1 MHRPS
6 RRSTF
11 AIGLGAA
18 TVLAATATAAPGDLT
33 RVSLTDAGVQSPTTS
48 EVTAVSATGRYVAFV
63 NAGDLTAALTGA
75 KKQVYVRDR
84 QTGRTLLA
92 SSNATGQA
100 ANADVDAGDSFNPF
114 IDISGNGRYVVFA
127 STATNLVA
135 ADTNGAKADVFR
147 KDLVTGQVV
156 VVSLSSTGIAADE
169 SVLGDPSISYD
180 GTRIAFTTGTA
191 KNLFAGDNS
200 IDSDVVMRDLSAG
213 TTVLIS
219 QSTAGVFANSFTE
232 RPSVSA
238 DGNSVAFEAGGMAD
252 NLFPND
258 ANAVNDIVVRNV
270 AAAMTAGVS
279 VTAAGAGASG
289 NIPDIS
295 ADGRYV
301 VFQTGAQLD
310 PVADINAANDI
321 YRRDVVAGVS
331 TVVSAKNGV
340 ADARGTG
347 SQAAISADGARVVF
361 ASTATDLTAADA
373 NGAVQDVYARDVAT
387 KVTARASAAAD
398 GSQGLV
404 DSQTGTI
411 AGNGGL
417 VAFDTA
423 SVFGTDTNALADI
436 YAKELAA
443 TDMTAP
449 PLSET
454 LTLEGGVV
462 RVSGTAGPDPSGIGA
477 LSVNGVLIRPAAG
490 GAFSTTVPLVTTGA
504 TPVSVVAVDGAG
516 NSAID
521 TRAFIAPSVPTTPP
535 VVAPPIGTVATPRAI
550 GLTSKK
556 VGRRLVVRFTLTAPG
571 TVRVTVSRRVVV
583 KKRARFV
590 RVGSIV
596 TRSLPAGGA
605 VVRIPIGPKKKQSRS
620 YRVRIA
626 VTGPLTPVPLPAVP
640 VS

>member
-6 RRSTF
+6 RRSTL
-11 AIGLGAA
+11 AIGLGAMS
-18 TVLAATATAAPGDLT
+18 VLSATATAAPGDLT
-33 RVSLTDAGVQSPTTS
+33 RVSLTDAGAQSPSAS

-63 NAGDLTAALTGA
+63 NAGDLTAALAGA

-100 ANADVDAGDSFNPF
+100 ATADVDAGDSFNPS

-127 STATNLVA
+127 STATNLVP
-135 ADTNGAKADVFR
+135 ADANGAKADVFR

-156 VVSLSSTGIAADE
+156 VVSLSSAGVAADQ
-169 SVLGDPSISYD
+169 SVLGDPSVSYD
-180 GTRIAFTTGTA
+180 GTRVAFTTGA
-191 KNLFAGDNS
+191 AQNLFPGDS
-200 IDSDVVMRDLSAG
+200 SADSEVVLRDVPAG

-219 QSTAGVFANSFTE
+219 QSTAGLQGTSFSE
-232 RPSVSA
+232 RPSISA
-238 DGNSVAFEAGGMAD
+238 DGGSVAFEAGGLTD

-258 ANAVNDIVVRNV
+258 TDLVNDIVVRNV
-270 AAAMTAGVS
+270 AAATTTGVS
-279 VTAAGAGASG
+279 VAAGGVAAGG

-310 PVADINAANDI
+310 PVADTNAANDI
-321 YRRDVVAGVS
+321 YRRDLVAGVS
-331 TVVSAKNGV
+331 TVVSAKNGG

-347 SQAAISADGARVVF
+347 SQAAISADGTRVVF
-361 ASTATDLTAADA
+361 ASTATDLTATDTNA
-373 NGAVQDVYARDVAT
+373 AVQDVYARDPAT
-387 KVTARASAAAD
+387 KLTACASAAAD

-411 AGNGGL
+411 AGSGGL

-423 SVFGTDTNALADI
+423 SVFGTDTNAIADTF
-436 YAKELAA
+436 AKELAA
-443 TDMTAP
+443 TDTTAP

-454 LTLEGGVV
+454 LTLEGGLV
-462 RVSGTAGPDPSGIGA
+462 RVSGTVGPDPSGIGA
-477 LSVNGVLIRPAAG
+477 LSVNGLLVRPGAG
-490 GAFSTTVPLVTTGA
+490 GAFSTTVALVAGGA

-521 TRAFIAPSVPTTPP
+521 TRAFVAPSVPAPP

-550 GLTSKK
+550 GVTSKR

-571 TVRVTVSRRVVV
+571 SVRVTVSRRVVV

-590 RVGSIV
+590 RVGPIV
-596 TRSLPAGGA
+596 TRPLPAGAA

-626 VTGPLTPVPLPAVP
+626 VTGPPTPVPLPAVP

>member
-1 MHRPS
+1 MRRPS

-11 AIGLGAA
+11 AVALGAA
-18 TVLAATATAAPGDLT
+18 TGLAAAATAAPGDLV
-33 RVSLTDAGVQSPTTS
+33 RVSLSDGGAQSPTAS

-63 NAGDLTAALTGA
+63 NAGDLTTAVAGA

-92 SSNATGQA
+92 SSNVAGQP
-100 ANADVDAGDSFNPF
+100 ADAEVIAGDSFNPF

-127 STATNLVA
+127 STATNLVP
-135 ADTNGAKADVFR
+135 ADANGAKADVFR

-156 VVSLSSTGIAADE
+156 VVSLSSAGVAADQ

-180 GTRIAFTTGTA
+180 GTRVAFTTGTA
-191 KNLFAGDNS
+191 QNLFPGDS
-200 IDSDVVMRDLSAG
+200 STDSDVVMRDVLAG

-219 QSTAGVFANSFTE
+219 QSTAGVQGTSFSE
-232 RPSVSA
+232 RPSISA
-238 DGNSVAFEAGGMAD
+238 DGGSVAFEAGGTTD

-258 ANAVNDIVVRNV
+258 TDLVNDIVVRNV
-270 AAAMTAGVS
+270 TAGTTAGVS
-279 VTAAGAGASG
+279 VTAGGAGAGG

-295 ADGRYV
+295 ADGRFV

-310 PVADINAANDI
+310 AVADTNAANDI
-321 YRRDVVAGVS
+321 YRRDVVAGVA
-331 TVVSAKNGV
+331 TVVSAKSGV

-347 SQAAISADGARVVF
+347 SQAAISGDGARVVF
-361 ASTATDLTAADA
+361 ASTATDLTAADSNA
-373 NGAVQDVYARDVAT
+373 AVQDVYARDPAT
-387 KVTARASAAAD
+387 KVTTRASAAAD

-411 AGNGGL
+411 SGNGGL

-443 TDMTAP
+443 TDTTAP

-477 LSVNGVLIRPAAG
+477 LSVNGILVRPTPG
-490 GAFSTTVPLVTTGA
+490 GAFSTTVPLVVTGA
-504 TPVSVVAVDGAG
+504 TPVSIVAVDGAG
-516 NSAID
+516 NSVID

-571 TVRVTVSRRVVV
+571 TVRLTVSRRVVV
-583 KKRARFV
+583 NKRARFV
-590 RVGSIV
+590 RVGAIV
-596 TRSLPAGGA
+596 TRSLPTGAA